1 MVTFGGHG
9 LSSMEVKG
17 DPSLVLVSMVLYPMS
32 MELAGLIL
40 DWSTEKGGI
49 LWEGGV
55 KLFLLV
61 FRRAPPTISEVG
73 RLKWPPL
80 SLEDCLEWCTLEK
93 RPLEDSDPWRWKE
106 ESPDRIEDCRECWPA
121 PIWDRANGEWPRGPM
136 GVLRPEPPL
145 ALESL
150 RLTLQRGERRSS
162 RGSGEDDERGTAAA
176 IFAST
181 AARRTLN

>member
-1 MVTFGGHG
+1 M
-9 LSSMEVKG
+9 KG
-17 DPSLVLVSMVLYPMS
+17 EPSLVLVSMVLYPMS
-32 MELAGLIL
+32 IELAGLIL

-80 SLEDCLEWCTLEK
+80 SLEDCLEWCTVEK

-106 ESPDRIEDCRECWPA
+106 DESPERIEDWRECCAA
-121 PIWDRANGEWPRGPM
+121 PRCDLAKGE
-136 GVLRPEPPL
+136 
-145 ALESL
+145 
-150 RLTLQRGERRSS
+150 
-162 RGSGEDDERGTAAA
+162 
-176 IFAST
+176 
-181 AARRTLN
+181 